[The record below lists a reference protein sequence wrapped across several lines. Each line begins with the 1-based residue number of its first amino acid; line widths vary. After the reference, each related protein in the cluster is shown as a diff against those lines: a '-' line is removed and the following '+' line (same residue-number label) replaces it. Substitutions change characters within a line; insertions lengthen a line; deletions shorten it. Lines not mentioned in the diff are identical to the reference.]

1 MLFALTRVLS
11 FFGRHPIPGTESITG
26 QKVMRTSLQA
36 NRSMKISS
44 ELTFNELQPK
54 QGASLRGNTNFRKVL
69 AQAQGTS
76 SGSPESAA
84 QADAQRPSDKYI
96 VRQGDTMFSIARRA
110 LELHG
115 LDSGNNA
122 ATRMA
127 VQLAKINHVTN
138 PDLIRPG
145 QTISLAGIKG
155 TLSQQEMNARNLD
168 MLRRS
173 DSIGLR
179 NQASAPP
186 LATASKP
193 ANPLLEKM
201 LDRAVSLQYVDA
213 SQKDA
218 VRKKIIEMGDEYKFK
233 PDDLATVM
241 LMESDGM
248 NPQASNGRCYGVI
261 QFCEGSN
268 KGAASVGYAD
278 NPKAILKLGVLDQLE
293 LVKKYFDETGLKKMS
308 PATLD
313 DLYLTVLKP
322 ASRKERD
329 PNAKLEIP
337 GNQAAL
343 LYPSGDRSQ
352 PITRASLLAGLQ
364 LNARGKLAADSLRV
378 SHVSRLAAANGS
390 GRLMK
395 TNFNNSQDTPNPIA
409 GGVDGNNDEL

>member
-1 MLFALTRVLS
+1 
-11 FFGRHPIPGTESITG
+11 
-26 QKVMRTSLQA
+26 
-36 NRSMKISS
+36 
-44 ELTFNELQPK
+44 
-54 QGASLRGNTNFRKVL
+54 
-69 AQAQGTS
+69 
-76 SGSPESAA
+76 
-84 QADAQRPSDKYI
+84 
-96 VRQGDTMFSIARRA
+96 MFSIARRA

-115 LDSGNNA
+115 LDSGSNA

-127 VQLAKINHVTN
+127 VKLAKINRLVN

-155 TLSQQEMNARNLD
+155 QLRQQEIYVRTSNAV
-168 MLRRS
+168 RRA
-173 DSIGLR
+173 DLIELR
-179 NQASAPP
+179 NQAGAYP
-186 LATASKP
+186 LAAASKP

-261 QFCEGSN
+261 QFCEGNN

-329 PNAKLEIP
+329 PNANLEIP
-337 GNQAAL
+337 GHQAAL

-378 SHVSRLAAANGS
+378 SQVSQPAAANGS
-390 GRLMK
+390 GMLMK
-395 TNFNNSQDTPNPIA
+395 TSLKNTQDPPIPLA
-409 GGVDGNNDEL
+409 VVVNRNNDEL

>member
-1 MLFALTRVLS
+1 
-11 FFGRHPIPGTESITG
+11 
-26 QKVMRTSLQA
+26 
-36 NRSMKISS
+36 MKISS
-44 ELTFNELQPK
+44 ELTFNELQTK

-69 AQAQGTS
+69 AQAQGAS
-76 SGSPESAA
+76 SGLPESVA
-84 QADAQRPSDKYI
+84 QTEPQRPADKYI

-115 LDSGNNA
+115 LDSGSNA

-127 VQLAKINHVTN
+127 VKLAKINRLVN

-155 TLSQQEMNARNLD
+155 QLRQQEIYVRTSNAV
-168 MLRRS
+168 RRA
-173 DSIGLR
+173 DLIELR
-179 NQASAPP
+179 NQAGAYP
-186 LATASKP
+186 LAAASKP

-261 QFCEGSN
+261 QFCEGNN

-329 PNAKLEIP
+329 PNANLEIP
-337 GNQAAL
+337 GHQAAL

-364 LNARGKLAADSLRV
+364 LNARGKLSADSLRV
-378 SHVSRLAAANGS
+378 IHVSQPAAANGS
-390 GRLMK
+390 GMLMK
-395 TNFNNSQDTPNPIA
+395 TSLKNTQDPPIPLA
-409 GGVDGNNDEL
+409 VVVNRNNDEL